1 MTDYIAVAMPSGLG
15 TDLLRAAFGA
25 FANDAVITVD
35 APHRMIKLG
44 AKGTTVC
51 QVNLPG
57 RATSVPFT
65 AVTTGRKRTATDN
78 ATVAVSCAR

>member
-1 MTDYIAVAMPSGLG
+1 MTDYIAVAIPSGLG
-15 TDLLRAAFGA
+15 ADLLRAFGA

-44 AKGTTVC
+44 SKCTTVC

-57 RATSVPFT
+57 RATGVPFT
-65 AVTTGRKRTATDN
+65 AVTTGRKRGQPRTMP
-78 ATVAVSCAR
+78 RWP